1 MLFSSWLRN
10 RTATSARE
18 RRSTRRPG
26 AFRPGLQALEG
37 RDVPSFS
44 PAGNYPLGT
53 LPEAV
58 VTADVNNDGK
68 LDLLTADPLTSTVG
82 VMLGKGNGT
91 FGAAHDSA
99 AGADPVSLAVGDV
112 NNDGKPDIV
121 TANDLD
127 NSISVLL
134 GNGKGAFGPA
144 QKFSVGPRPYSV
156 ALADVNG
163 DGKLDVAT
171 ANFGTDQYGS
181 GSTIDVLIGN
191 GNGAFAAAQSY
202 AADAGSATILA
213 ADFNGDGKVDLMT
226 EHQWGLSISLRLG
239 AGDGTFGTARTVVSF
254 QGLAGEAVYLTGLA
268 VGDFNG
274 DGAPDFAV
282 SYGFGN
288 VVWSGVPKDSV
299 INGINQGGGTFA
311 LSFVAELPVGD
322 THNTIA
328 IADVTGDGKAD
339 IIAVGTGDSG
349 YGVSVLPGNGDGT
362 FGVAQ
367 FSIISTSALSPSAV
381 SVAVGDFN
389 GDGSVDLAVA
399 DYGTDAVEVLLDS
412 TGGGHHHH

>member
-1 MLFSSWLRN
+1 MLLLSWLR
-10 RTATSARE
+10 RWTATSAHE
-18 RRSTRRPG
+18 RRYTCRPA
-26 AFRPGLQALEG
+26 AFRPELQALEG

-44 PAGNYPLGT
+44 PAASYPLGT

-68 LDLLTADPLTSTVG
+68 LDLLTANPSTNTVG

-91 FGAAHDSA
+91 FAAAHNYA
-99 AGADPVSLAVGDV
+99 AGAGPVSLAVGDL

-121 TANDLD
+121 TANSLD

-134 GNGKGAFGPA
+134 GDGKGAFGPA

-156 ALADVNG
+156 ALADFNG

-181 GSTIDVLIGN
+181 GSTVGVLIGN
-191 GNGAFAAAQSY
+191 GNGTLAAAQSY

-213 ADFNGDGKVDLMT
+213 ADFNGDGKVDLLT
-226 EHQWGLSISLRLG
+226 EHQGGLSVSLRLG
-239 AGDGTFGTARTVVSF
+239 AGDGTFGTAQTVVSF

-288 VVWSGVPKDSV
+288 VLWSGVPKDSV
-299 INGINQGGGTFA
+299 TIGINQGRGTFA
-311 LSFVAELPVGD
+311 LPFVAELPVGD

-339 IIAVGTGDSG
+339 IIAVGVGDSG
-349 YGVSVLPGNGDGT
+349 YGVCVLPGNGDGT
-362 FGVAQ
+362 FGSAE
-367 FSIISTSALSPSAV
+367 FSIISPSTLGPYAV

-399 DYGTDAVEVLLDS
+399 DYGTNAVEVLLNS
-412 TGGGHHHH
+412 TSGGHHHH